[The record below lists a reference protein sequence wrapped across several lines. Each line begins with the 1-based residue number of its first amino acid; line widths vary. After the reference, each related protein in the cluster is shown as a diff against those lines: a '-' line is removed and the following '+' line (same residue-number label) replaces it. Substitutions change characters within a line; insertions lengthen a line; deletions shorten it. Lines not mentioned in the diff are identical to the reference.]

1 MTMTKEQIGQAI
13 AEARKAQG
21 ITIREIA
28 ERCSTST
35 RAVQAA
41 EKGWYNVGI
50 DTYLALAQQ
59 LGVELHI
66 KPIERS
72 KGAE

>member
-1 MTMTKEQIGQAI
+1 MTKEQIGQAI

-59 LGVELHI
+59 LGVELQI

>member
-1 MTMTKEQIGQAI
+1 MTKEQIGQAI
-13 AEARKAQG
+13 ADARKAQG

-59 LGVELHI
+59 LGVELQI
-66 KPIERS
+66 KPIERI

>member
-1 MTMTKEQIGQAI
+1 MNKSEIGQAI

-28 ERCSTST
+28 ERCATST

-59 LGVELHI
+59 LGVELQI
-66 KPIERS
+66 TPIERT

>member
-1 MTMTKEQIGQAI
+1 MTKEELGQAI

-66 KPIERS
+66 KPIERT

>member
-1 MTMTKEQIGQAI
+1 MTKEQIGQAI

-59 LGVELHI
+59 LGVELQI
-66 KPIERS
+66 TPSERT

>member
-1 MTMTKEQIGQAI
+1 MIMTREQLG
-13 AEARKAQG
+13 EALAQSRIAQG

-59 LGVELHI
+59 LGVELQF

>member
-1 MTMTKEQIGQAI
+1 MNKEEIGQAI
-13 AEARKAQG
+13 ANERKAQG

-66 KPIERS
+66 KPIERT

>member
-1 MTMTKEQIGQAI
+1 MTKEEIGQAI
-13 AEARKAQG
+13 AVARKAQG

-59 LGVELHI
+59 LGVELQI
-66 KPIERS
+66 KPIERT

>member
-1 MTMTKEQIGQAI
+1 MTMNKVRIGQAI

-28 ERCSTST
+28 GRCATST

-59 LGVELHI
+59 LGVELQI
-66 KPIERS
+66 TPIERT

>member
-1 MTMTKEQIGQAI
+1 MNKTEIGQAI
-13 AEARKAQG
+13 AEVRKAQG

-59 LGVELHI
+59 LGVELQI

>member
-1 MTMTKEQIGQAI
+1 MIMTREQLG
-13 AEARKAQG
+13 EALAQSRIAQG

-28 ERCSTST
+28 GRCATST

-59 LGVELHI
+59 LGVELQI
-66 KPIERS
+66 TPIERT

>member
-1 MTMTKEQIGQAI
+1 MNKEQIGQAI

-59 LGVELHI
+59 LGGELHI
-66 KPIERS
+66 KQIERS